1 MLKQSVLAMS
11 LLTGVSATAAKGGL
25 IKAKDHIDYKFG
37 GRLMLDGA
45 YYDDDKVDMQSG
57 TEVRRARLFFA
68 GKLKKNWD
76 FIVQVDYAGNK
87 STIKA
92 AHIGYSWNKSKLT
105 LGNQLPPFSLQ
116 LQTSS
121 KWQTFVTRS
130 TPVLTLNPDNS
141 FGLSYK
147 TSTDKFFFKT
157 GIYGGTAAEN
167 TQRER
172 FIFGMRGSTARN
184 IGNSLNHFGLSYL
197 HVARE
202 DSASFSSSSETHVD
216 SYSYIN
222 TDSFDNRQSD
232 RFAAEYAYVNGSFSA
247 QAEYFLA
254 DVRAKGGV
262 KDTISGYY
270 GFLSWFPTGDT
281 RRYSKSSGAFGE
293 IMPKSEVGNG
303 GKGAIET
310 AIRYSNLDLTG
321 SLNGGEQ
328 NNIAA
333 EINWYP
339 GGGLKFMLNHT
350 IVEAEKNNIKDKPSI
365 TQFRAQVTF

>member
-1 MLKQSVLAMS
+1 MLKKSIKALAMI
-11 LLTGVSATAAKGGL
+11 GCVSVGAAQGGL
-25 IKAKDHIDYKFG
+25 IKAKDHINYKFG

-68 GKLKKNWD
+68 GKLKENWD
-76 FIVQVDYAGNK
+76 FIIQVDYAGNK
-87 STIKA
+87 TSVKA
-92 AHIGYSWNKSKLT
+92 AHIGYSWDKSKIT

-141 FGLSYK
+141 FGISYK
-147 TSTDKFFFKT
+147 TSTDKYFFKT

-167 TQRER
+167 TDRER
-172 FIFGMRGSTARN
+172 FVFGARGTTFRKS
-184 IGNSLNHFGLSYL
+184 GESLNHFGLSYL
-197 HVARE
+197 HVSRE
-202 DSASFSSSSETHVD
+202 DGAAFKSSSETHVG
-216 SYSYIN
+216 SYSYID
-222 TDSFDNRQSD
+222 TDSVDNRQSD
-232 RFAAEYAYVNGSFSA
+232 RFALEYALVRGSFSA
-247 QAEYFLA
+247 QAEFFLA
-254 DVRAKGGV
+254 DVRAKGSINDSIHGWY
-262 KDTISGYY
+262 T
-270 GFLSWFPTGDT
+270 FLSWFPTGDM

-293 IMPKSEVGNG
+293 IQPNKELGNG

-310 AIRYSNLDLTG
+310 AIRYSSLDMTG
-321 SLNGGEQ
+321 SLNGGKQ
-328 NNIAA
+328 DNIAA
-333 EINWYP
+333 ELNWYP

-350 IVEAEKNNIKDKPSI
+350 LVNAEKNNVKDKPSI